1 MKLIDLLN
9 VYEDGIVVVDN
20 VSGERIY
27 DGDGQGY
34 KDIHCEDS
42 DYDDYIIESI
52 EYGNQCLLIYV
63 RPS

>member
-9 VYEDGIVVVDN
+9 VYEDGIVVIDS

-27 DGDGQGY
+27 DGDGRGY

>member
-9 VYEDGIVVVDN
+9 VYEDGIVVIDS

-27 DGDGQGY
+27 DGDGRGY
-34 KDIHCEDS
+34 KDTHCEDS
-42 DYDDYIIESI
+42 GYDDYIIESI
-52 EYGNQCLLIYV
+52 EYGSQCLLIYV

>member
-1 MKLIDLLN
+1 MKQIDLLN
-9 VYEDGIVVVDN
+9 VYEDGIVVIDTNQDTCVYN
-20 VSGERIY
+20 
-27 DGDGQGY
+27 GDGRGY

-52 EYGNQCLLIYV
+52 EYGNQCLLIYA

>member
-9 VYEDGIVVVDN
+9 LYEDGIVVIDS

-27 DGDGQGY
+27 DGDGRGY
-34 KDIHCEDS
+34 KDLHCRDS
-42 DYDDYIIESI
+42 DDDDFIIESI

>member
-1 MKLIDLLN
+1 MKLIDLINL
-9 VYEDGIVVVDN
+9 YDDGIVVVDT
-20 VSGERIY
+20 SRGDWIY
-27 DGDGQGY
+27 DGDGRGY

-52 EYGNQCLLIYV
+52 EYGDQCLLIYA